1 MVGQDERLDEV
12 EVEVGGNFL
21 GVETAA
27 VRVSG
32 GVADDGQFFQFDE
45 LDFYEVADLAEVDAF
60 ELVLVE
66 LRG

>member
-1 MVGQDERLDEV
+1 M

-27 VRVSG
+27 VGVGG
-32 GVADDGQFFQFDE
+32 GVADDGQFFEFDE
-45 LDFYEVADLAEVDAF
+45 LDLYEVADLAEVDAF